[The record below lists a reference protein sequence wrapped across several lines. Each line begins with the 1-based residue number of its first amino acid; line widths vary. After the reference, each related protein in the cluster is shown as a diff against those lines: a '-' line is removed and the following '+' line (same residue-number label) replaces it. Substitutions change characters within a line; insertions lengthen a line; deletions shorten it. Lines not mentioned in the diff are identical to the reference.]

1 MDSFP
6 GLPVADPIEASHPPD
21 RDMMTTSPE
30 QLLGALNWRYA
41 TKKFKASTPIPAD
54 LWKTLETALVLA
66 PSSFGLQPWK
76 FVVVTDPQ
84 VKAQLVPQS
93 WGQSQPADC
102 SHMVIFAVK
111 TGLDQAH
118 VDHFLARQIEVRG
131 GSLEALAGYRGMM
144 LGSLQKATDAGY
156 LDVWQTHQL
165 YIALGQFM
173 TAAALLGVDTCPME
187 GIVPVEYDR
196 ILGLTG
202 SGYKTVV
209 ACAAGYRADDDKYA
223 SQKKV
228 RFPAS
233 EVVKHI

>member
-1 MDSFP
+1 
-6 GLPVADPIEASHPPD
+6 
-21 RDMMTTSPE
+21 MTTLSSE

-41 TKKFKASTPIPAD
+41 TKKFNAAAPISAD
-54 LWKTLETALVLA
+54 LWKTLEIALVLA

-84 VKAQLVPQS
+84 VKAQLVPHS

-102 SHMVIFAVK
+102 SHMVVFAVK
-111 TGLDQAH
+111 TALDQGH
-118 VDHFLARQIEVRG
+118 VDQFLARQIEVRG
-131 GSLEALAGYRGMM
+131 GSMEALAGYRGMM
-144 LGSLQKATDAGY
+144 LGSLQKAADAGY
-156 LDVWQTHQL
+156 LDVWQTHQV

-173 TAAALLGVDTCPME
+173 TAAALLAVDTCPME
-187 GIVPVEYDR
+187 GIAPVEYDR

-209 ACAAGYRADDDKYA
+209 ACAAGYRAVDDKYA
-223 SQKKV
+223 SLKKV

-233 EVVKHI
+233 EVVKHV

>member
-1 MDSFP
+1 VDIRWIPFPDSQIPDNP
-6 GLPVADPIEASHPPD
+6 GLPVADPIEASHPSD

-41 TKKFKASTPIPAD
+41 TKKFKASTPIR
-54 LWKTLETALVLA
+54 
-66 PSSFGLQPWK
+66 
-76 FVVVTDPQ
+76 
-84 VKAQLVPQS
+84 
-93 WGQSQPADC
+93 
-102 SHMVIFAVK
+102 
-111 TGLDQAH
+111 LDQAH

-223 SQKKV
+223 SQQKV